1 MVKVSAI
8 IPAAGSGSRFGEEKQ
23 FKILNGRPL
32 WAYTLDPFIKSSL
45 INEILFIVPET
56 YINTVQ
62 SSESFIIASK
72 KKEIKVIPG
81 GPKRTDSVLN
91 GLYSTKKTNDLVCI
105 HDAARPFIRQSF
117 ITETVNSCKDYD
129 GAVLAIPS
137 VDTVKVVKD
146 EIINKTIDRTII
158 WMAQTPQTFHR
169 DKLLD
174 AFKNNIK
181 VHVTDESV
189 LMELSGYSIK
199 IINGDA
205 ENFKITNKLDWEL
218 AKIIV
223 GRK

>member
-23 FKILNGRPL
+23 FKILRGRPL

-45 INEILFIVPET
+45 INEILFIVPEI
-56 YINTVQ
+56 YISTVQ

-91 GLYSTKKTNDLVCI
+91 GLYSTKKTNGLVCI
-105 HDAARPFIRQSF
+105 HDAVRPFIRESF
-117 ITETVNSCKDYD
+117 ITETVNSCKDFD

-146 EIINKTIDRTII
+146 DIINKTIDRTII

-174 AFKNNIK
+174 AFKNNIN

-223 GRK
+223 GKK

>member
-23 FKILNGRPL
+23 FKILSGRPL

-45 INEILFIVPET
+45 INEILFIIPET

-72 KKEIKVIPG
+72 KKENKVIPG

-91 GLYSTKKTNDLVCI
+91 GLYSTKKTNGLVCI
-105 HDAARPFIRQSF
+105 HDAARPFIRESF
-117 ITETVNSCKDYD
+117 IIETVNSCKDFD

-174 AFKNNIK
+174 AFKNNIN

>member
-91 GLYSTKKTNDLVCI
+91 GLYSTKKTNGLICI

-117 ITETVNSCKDYD
+117 ITETVNSCKDFD

>member
-1 MVKVSAI
+1 MFKVSAI

-23 FKILNGRPL
+23 FKILKGRPL

-45 INEILFIVPET
+45 INEIVFIVPEAF
-56 YINTVQ
+56 INTVQ

-72 KKEIKVIPG
+72 NKEIKVIAG
-81 GPKRTDSVLN
+81 GSKRIDSVLN
-91 GLYSTKKTNDLVCI
+91 GLYSTKKTNGLVCI
-105 HDAARPFIRQSF
+105 HDAARPFIRESF
-117 ITETVNSCKDYD
+117 ITETVNSCKDFD

-137 VDTVKVVKD
+137 VDTIKIVKD
-146 EIINKTIDRTII
+146 EIVNKTIDRAII

-174 AFKNNIK
+174 AFKNNIN
-181 VHVTDESV
+181 VHVTDEST

-199 IINGDA
+199 IIYGDA

>member
-23 FKILNGRPL
+23 FKILRGRPL

-45 INEILFIVPET
+45 INEILFIVPEI

-91 GLYSTKKTNDLVCI
+91 GLYSTKKTNGLVCI
-105 HDAARPFIRQSF
+105 HDAVRPFIRESF
-117 ITETVNSCKDYD
+117 ITETVSSCKDFD

-174 AFKNNIK
+174 AFKNNIN

-223 GRK
+223 DKK

>member
-81 GPKRTDSVLN
+81 GPKSTDSVLN
-91 GLYSTKKTNDLVCI
+91 GLYSTKKTNGLVCI

-117 ITETVNSCKDYD
+117 ITETVNSCKDFD

-174 AFKNNIK
+174 AFKNNIN

-223 GRK
+223 DRK

>member
-91 GLYSTKKTNDLVCI
+91 GLYLTKKTNDLVCI

-117 ITETVNSCKDYD
+117 ITETVNSCKDFD

>member
-23 FKILNGRPL
+23 FKILSGRPL

-62 SSESFIIASK
+62 FSESFITASK

-91 GLYSTKKTNDLVCI
+91 GLYSTKKTNGLVCI

-117 ITETVNSCKDYD
+117 ITETVNSCKDFD

-174 AFKNNIK
+174 AFKNNIN

>member
-32 WAYTLDPFIKSSL
+32 WAYALDPFIKSSL

-117 ITETVNSCKDYD
+117 ITETVNSCKDFD

>member
-1 MVKVSAI
+1 MVNVSAI

-23 FKILNGRPL
+23 FKLLCGRPL

-62 SSESFIIASK
+62 SSESFKIASK

-91 GLYSTKKTNDLVCI
+91 GLYSTKKTNGLVCI

-117 ITETVNSCKDYD
+117 ITETVNSCKDFD

-137 VDTVKVVKD
+137 VDTVKVVKN

-174 AFKNNIK
+174 AFKNNIN

-218 AKIIV
+218 AKIMI

>member
-23 FKILNGRPL
+23 FKILSGRPL

-91 GLYSTKKTNDLVCI
+91 GLYSTKKTNGLVCI
-105 HDAARPFIRQSF
+105 HDAVRPFIRQSF
-117 ITETVNSCKDYD
+117 ITETVNSCKDFD

-174 AFKNNIK
+174 AFKNNIN

-223 GRK
+223 DRK

>member
-23 FKILNGRPL
+23 FKILSGRPL

-56 YINTVQ
+56 YLNIVQ
-62 SSESFIIASK
+62 SSESFILASK
-72 KKEIKVIPG
+72 KKEIKLIPG

-91 GLYSTKKTNDLVCI
+91 GLYSTKKTNGLVCI

-117 ITETVNSCKDYD
+117 ITETVNSCKDFD

-174 AFKNNIK
+174 AFKNNIN

-199 IINGDA
+199 IINGDT

-223 GRK
+223 DRK

>member
-23 FKILNGRPL
+23 FKILSGRPL

-72 KKEIKVIPG
+72 KKEIKVVPG

-91 GLYSTKKTNDLVCI
+91 GLYSTKKTNGLVCI
-105 HDAARPFIRQSF
+105 HDAVRPFIRESF
-117 ITETVNSCKDYD
+117 ITETVNSCKDFD

-137 VDTVKVVKD
+137 VDTVKVVKN

-174 AFKNNIK
+174 AFKNNIN
-181 VHVTDESV
+181 VHMTDESV

-223 GRK
+223 DRK

>member
-23 FKILNGRPL
+23 FKILRGRPL

-45 INEILFIVPET
+45 INEIVFIVPET

-81 GPKRTDSVLN
+81 GSKRTDSVLN
-91 GLYSTKKTNDLVCI
+91 GLYSTKKTNGLVCI

-117 ITETVNSCKDYD
+117 ITETVNSCKDFD

>member
-1 MVKVSAI
+1 M
-8 IPAAGSGSRFGEEKQ
+8 G
-23 FKILNGRPL
+23 
-32 WAYTLDPFIKSSL
+32 FI
-45 INEILFIVPET
+45 
-56 YINTVQ
+56 Q
-62 SSESFIIASK
+62 Q
-72 KKEIKVIPG
+72 
-81 GPKRTDSVLN
+81 
-91 GLYSTKKTNDLVCI
+91 KKTNGLVCI
-105 HDAARPFIRQSF
+105 HDAARPFIRESF
-117 ITETVNSCKDYD
+117 ITETVNSCKDFD

-174 AFKNNIK
+174 AFKNNIN

-223 GRK
+223 GKK

>member
-91 GLYSTKKTNDLVCI
+91 GLYSTKKTNGLVCI

-174 AFKNNIK
+174 AFKNNIN

-223 GRK
+223 DRK

>member
-91 GLYSTKKTNDLVCI
+91 GLYSTKKTNGLVCI

-117 ITETVNSCKDYD
+117 ITETVNSCKDFD

>member
-23 FKILNGRPL
+23 FKILSGRPL

-45 INEILFIVPET
+45 INEIVFVVPEA

-91 GLYSTKKTNDLVCI
+91 GLYSTKKTNGLVCI

-117 ITETVNSCKDYD
+117 ITETVNSCKDFD

-174 AFKNNIK
+174 AFKNNIN

-205 ENFKITNKLDWEL
+205 ENFKITNKLVWEL

-223 GRK
+223 DRK

>member
-117 ITETVNSCKDYD
+117 ITETINSCKDFD

>member
-117 ITETVNSCKDYD
+117 ITETVNSCKDFD

-174 AFKNNIK
+174 AFNNNIN

-199 IINGDA
+199 IINGDT

>member
-8 IPAAGSGSRFGEEKQ
+8 IQAAGSGSRFGEEKQ
-23 FKILNGRPL
+23 FKILRGRPL

-72 KKEIKVIPG
+72 KKGIKVIPG

-91 GLYSTKKTNDLVCI
+91 GLYSTKKTNGLVCI

-117 ITETVNSCKDYD
+117 ITETVNSCKDFD

-158 WMAQTPQTFHR
+158 WMAQTPQTIHR
-169 DKLLD
+169 DKHLD
-174 AFKNNIK
+174 AFKNNIN

>member
-23 FKILNGRPL
+23 FKILRGRPL

-45 INEILFIVPET
+45 INEIVFIVPET

-91 GLYSTKKTNDLVCI
+91 GLYSTKKTNGLVCI
-105 HDAARPFIRQSF
+105 HDAARPFLRESF
-117 ITETVNSCKDYD
+117 ITETVNSCKDFD

-137 VDTVKVVKD
+137 VDTIKIVKD
-146 EIINKTIDRTII
+146 ETIDRTII

-174 AFKNNIK
+174 AFKNNIN
-181 VHVTDESV
+181 VHVTDEST

-199 IINGDA
+199 IIYGDA

>member
-23 FKILNGRPL
+23 FKILRGRPL

-45 INEILFIVPET
+45 INEIVFIVPET

-62 SSESFIIASK
+62 SSESFKIASK
-72 KKEIKVIPG
+72 KKEIKVISG

-91 GLYSTKKTNDLVCI
+91 GLYSTKKTNGLVCI
-105 HDAARPFIRQSF
+105 HDAARPFIRESF
-117 ITETVNSCKDYD
+117 ITETVNSCKDFD

-137 VDTVKVVKD
+137 VDTIKIVKD
-146 EIINKTIDRTII
+146 EIVNKTIDRAIT

-174 AFKNNIK
+174 AFKNNIN
-181 VHVTDESV
+181 VHATDEST
-189 LMELSGYSIK
+189 LMELRGYSIK
-199 IINGDA
+199 IIPGDA

-218 AKIIV
+218 AKIIS
-223 GRK
+223 GRE

>member
-23 FKILNGRPL
+23 FKILSGRPL

-45 INEILFIVPET
+45 INEILFIVPEI

-81 GPKRTDSVLN
+81 GSKRTDSVLN
-91 GLYSTKKTNDLVCI
+91 GLYSTKKTNGLVCI

-117 ITETVNSCKDYD
+117 ITETVNSCKDFD

-174 AFKNNIK
+174 AFKNNIN

>member
-23 FKILNGRPL
+23 FKILSGRPL

-45 INEILFIVPET
+45 INEILFIVPEI

-91 GLYSTKKTNDLVCI
+91 GLYSTKKTNGLVCI
-105 HDAARPFIRQSF
+105 HDAVRPFIRESF
-117 ITETVNSCKDYD
+117 ITETVNSCKDFD

-174 AFKNNIK
+174 AFKNNIN

-223 GRK
+223 DRK

>member
-91 GLYSTKKTNDLVCI
+91 GLHSTKKTNGLVCI

-117 ITETVNSCKDYD
+117 ITETVNSCKDFD

>member
-23 FKILNGRPL
+23 FKILSGRPL

-91 GLYSTKKTNDLVCI
+91 GLYSTKKTNGLVCI

-117 ITETVNSCKDYD
+117 ITETVNSCKDFD

-146 EIINKTIDRTII
+146 KIINKTIDRTII

-174 AFKNNIK
+174 AFKNNIN

-223 GRK
+223 DRN

>member
-56 YINTVQ
+56 YINTVP
-62 SSESFIIASK
+62 SSESFKIASK
-72 KKEIKVIPG
+72 KKEIKVISG

-91 GLYSTKKTNDLVCI
+91 GLYSTKKTNGLVCI

-117 ITETVNSCKDYD
+117 ITETVNSCKDFD

-174 AFKNNIK
+174 AFKNNIN

>member
-23 FKILNGRPL
+23 FKILRGRPL

-81 GPKRTDSVLN
+81 GPKRTDSVIN
-91 GLYSTKKTNDLVCI
+91 GLYSTKKTNGLVCI

-117 ITETVNSCKDYD
+117 ITETVNSCKDFD

-174 AFKNNIK
+174 AFKNNIN

>member
-23 FKILNGRPL
+23 FKILSGRPL

-91 GLYSTKKTNDLVCI
+91 GLYSTKKTNGLVCI

-117 ITETVNSCKDYD
+117 ITETVNSCKDFD

-158 WMAQTPQTFHR
+158 WMAQTPQTFHK

-174 AFKNNIK
+174 AFKNNIN

-223 GRK
+223 DRK

>member
-23 FKILNGRPL
+23 FKILRGRPL

-45 INEILFIVPET
+45 INEILFIVPEI

-91 GLYSTKKTNDLVCI
+91 GLYSTKKTNGLVCI
-105 HDAARPFIRQSF
+105 HDAVRPFIRESF
-117 ITETVNSCKDYD
+117 ITETVNSCKDFD

-174 AFKNNIK
+174 AFKNNIN

-223 GRK
+223 DRK

>member
-23 FKILNGRPL
+23 FKILSGRPL

-45 INEILFIVPET
+45 INEILFIVPEI

-91 GLYSTKKTNDLVCI
+91 GLYSTKKTNGLVCI
-105 HDAARPFIRQSF
+105 HDAVRPFIRESF
-117 ITETVNSCKDYD
+117 ITETVSSCKDFD

-174 AFKNNIK
+174 AFKNNFN

-223 GRK
+223 GKK

>member
-91 GLYSTKKTNDLVCI
+91 GLYSTKKTNGLVCI

-117 ITETVNSCKDYD
+117 ITETVNSCKDFD

-174 AFKNNIK
+174 AFKNNIN

-223 GRK
+223 DRK

>member
-1 MVKVSAI
+1 LVKVSAI

-91 GLYSTKKTNDLVCI
+91 GLYSTKKKNGLVCI

-117 ITETVNSCKDYD
+117 ITETVNSCKDFD

-181 VHVTDESV
+181 LHVTDESV